1 MTPDDPLLANQM
13 SSRNS
18 ISVPP
23 TVPTTGSLL
32 QGEDGG
38 GPGALGG
45 GLVPPGQ
52 EDSLHEDLPPI
63 APNRK
68 GSLKD
73 VWTGQALDRK
83 VCRDR
88 NVGENVQEEEFEEGR
103 WGRWTNK

>member
-1 MTPDDPLLANQM
+1 MTPDDPLLTNQM

-18 ISVPP
+18 ISVLL
-23 TVPTTGSLL
+23 TVPAKGALL

-63 APNRK
+63 APN
-68 GSLKD
+68 
-73 VWTGQALDRK
+73 
-83 VCRDR
+83 
-88 NVGENVQEEEFEEGR
+88 
-103 WGRWTNK
+103 

>member
-1 MTPDDPLLANQM
+1 MTSDDPLLTNQM

-23 TVPTTGSLL
+23 TVPAKGALL
-32 QGEDGG
+32 QGEDG

-63 APNRK
+63 APN
-68 GSLKD
+68 
-73 VWTGQALDRK
+73 
-83 VCRDR
+83 
-88 NVGENVQEEEFEEGR
+88 
-103 WGRWTNK
+103 